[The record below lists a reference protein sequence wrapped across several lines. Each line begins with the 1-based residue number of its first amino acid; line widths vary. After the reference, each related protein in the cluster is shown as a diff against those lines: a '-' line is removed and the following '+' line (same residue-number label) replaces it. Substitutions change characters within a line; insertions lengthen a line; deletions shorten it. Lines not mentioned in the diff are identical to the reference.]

1 MDSNFIKNSIKR
13 KYPKS
18 AFVPEISMKD
28 DYYFQEYIRERKN
41 RLAYYKR
48 KGKVKEDHVTDEN
61 YNMFLGKEFR
71 RIDLLMLTVSTW
83 TAIEIKVSRADF
95 FKDTYEKRKVWK
107 DHTHRFV
114 YATPVGLVTPEE
126 VPEGCGLWEI
136 DELGQIISKKNAK
149 TNKERKEFPEAFLKT
164 VFWRLSVKS

>member
-28 DYYFQEYIRERKN
+28 EYYFQEYIRERKA

-48 KGKVKEDHVTDEN
+48 KGKVKENHITDPN
-61 YNMFLGKEFR
+61 YDMFLGKELR
-71 RIDLLMLTVSTW
+71 RIDLLMLTTSVW

-107 DHTHRFV
+107 DHTHRFI
-114 YATPVGLVTPEE
+114 YATPVGLIKLEE
-126 VPEGCGLWEI
+126 VPEGCGLWEV
-136 DELGQIISKKNAK
+136 DDLGNITVKKNAK
-149 TNKERKEFPEAFLKT
+149 TNKERKEFPESFLKRI
-164 VFWRLSVKS
+164 FWRLSTKS